1 MILLQRIAGA
11 FVGLAL
17 FVAAFVFASVVLAVV
32 ATVGLV
38 LWGWLWWRTRD
49 LRRAAAARQ
58 EAMGRGQAGRAGE
71 GGGTVVEG
79 EVIREETRIE
89 RRPGMPDDDGSGRR

>member
-49 LRRAAAARQ
+49 LRRAAAARR
-58 EAMGRGQAGRAGE
+58 EAMAGRPDGA

-89 RRPGMPDDDGSGRR
+89 RRPGAPEDDVPGRR

>member
-49 LRRAAAARQ
+49 LRRAAAARRD
-58 EAMGRGQAGRAGE
+58 AMGNGPAGAGD
-71 GGGTVVEG
+71 GTVVEG

-89 RRPGMPDDDGSGRR
+89 RRPGTPEDNGPARR